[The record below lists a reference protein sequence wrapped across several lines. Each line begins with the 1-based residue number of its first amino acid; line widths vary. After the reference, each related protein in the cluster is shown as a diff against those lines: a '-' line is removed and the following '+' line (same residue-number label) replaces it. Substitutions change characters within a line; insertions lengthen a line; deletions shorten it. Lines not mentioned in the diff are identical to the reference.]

1 MKRHGVVRS
10 VARLWPLLSLI
21 LSLFALIQGL
31 FLAREMQRHAP
42 IVILDRNALIRAIPR
57 DADTAARKAALD
69 ALSALENSLVLEG
82 YLVIDSQSVVAAP
95 DDLYVLKEP
104 PHAP

>member
-1 MKRHGVVRS
+1 MRRFGGVRS
-10 VARLWPLLSLI
+10 VARLWPLSGLI

-31 FLAREMQRHAP
+31 LLAREMQRLAP

-57 DADTAARKAALD
+57 DADSATRKAALD
-69 ALSALENSLVLEG
+69 ALSALENGLALEG

-95 DDLYVLKEP
+95 DDLYILKEP